1 MNRENAKANGQTR
14 RVVVA
19 FRLAGVPGRRKLEG
33 FLRYVNEHRLDW
45 QLQFV
50 RIREDFSQEFVS
62 SFPERKIDGIVYS
75 LPSAKDGTE
84 ELGRITIPTVAL
96 DIYDES
102 LLGERTRNLVYILGN
117 AREVGR
123 AAAQNLLAQGIFKSY
138 GFVADLQGAAWSK
151 LRGEGFINEL
161 KASGH
166 PVRRYT
172 TRGKGYDLPRL
183 ANWLKS
189 LEKPAGIFAAFDDR
203 AIQIVEACRE
213 AGLSI
218 PAAVAIL
225 GVDNDETLCMNTTPT
240 ISSVQPDHDRMGRL
254 AAERL
259 AAMMDGE
266 TVRTPE
272 RHLIGVKTIVVR
284 ESTSLSS
291 FAGRLVQ
298 RALAFIL
305 AHATEAIKPRD
316 VASFLKVSRR
326 LADLRFRELQHESI
340 GSAIRRHR
348 LEEVRKRLAATN
360 DTIENIA
367 ADCHFSK
374 PSRLNESFKATY
386 HCTMKEYRLSC
397 RTKG

>member
-1 MNRENAKANGQTR
+1 MDGKDAKANGQTR

-33 FLRYVNEHRLDW
+33 FLRYINEHRLDW

-75 LPSAKDGTE
+75 LPAAKDGTE
-84 ELGRITIPTVAL
+84 ELGTLDIPTVAL

-102 LLGERTRNLVYILGN
+102 LLGGRTRNLVYILGH
-117 AREVGR
+117 AKDVGR
-123 AAAQNLLAQGIFKSY
+123 AAAQSLMAQGTFRSY
-138 GFVADLQGAAWSK
+138 GFVADLQGATWGK

-161 KASGH
+161 KASGL

-218 PAAVAIL
+218 PADVAIL

-266 TVRTPE
+266 TVRAPE
-272 RHLIGVKTIVVR
+272 RHLIGVKAIVIR
-284 ESTSLSS
+284 ESTSPASL
-291 FAGRLVQ
+291 AGRLVQ
-298 RALAFIL
+298 RALAFIR
-305 AHATEAIKPRD
+305 AHAAEAIKPHD
-316 VASFLKVSRR
+316 VASFLRVSRS

-374 PSRLNESFKATY
+374 PSRLNEAFKETY